1 MQIKIKAF
9 AYVKEVLEAESLIE
23 CAQGSSMQSLL
34 NTLRHTSAKVEDE
47 LFKKNGSLKDHLIL
61 MHNGTRI
68 YEEDME
74 TLILLEGDEIAL
86 FPPVSGG

>member
-9 AYVKEVLEAESLIE
+9 AYVKEVLGAESLIE
-23 CAQGSSMQSLL
+23 CGQGSSMQSLL
-34 NTLRHTSAKVEDE
+34 NTLRYTSAKVEDE
-47 LFKKNGSLKDHLIL
+47 LFMKNGSLKYHLIVI
-61 MHNGTRI
+61 HNGTRV

-74 TLILLEGDEIAL
+74 KLILSDGDEIAL

>member
-9 AYVKEVLEAESLIE
+9 AYVKEVLGAESLIE

-34 NTLRHTSAKVEDE
+34 NTLRHTNIRVEDE
-47 LFKKNGSLKDHLIL
+47 LFKKNGSLKDHLIV
-61 MHNGTRI
+61 MHNGIRV

-74 TLILLEGDEIAL
+74 KLILSDGDEVAL